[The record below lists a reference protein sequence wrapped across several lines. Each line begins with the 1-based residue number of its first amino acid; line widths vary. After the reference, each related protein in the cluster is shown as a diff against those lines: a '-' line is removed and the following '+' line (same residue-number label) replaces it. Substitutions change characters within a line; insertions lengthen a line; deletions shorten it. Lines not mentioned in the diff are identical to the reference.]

1 MSKKGASPRQSWLD
15 DKDTPMIEHY
25 AKQLDSFVNA
35 MADGTIEAQEL
46 KDQEKNLV
54 QLLKE
59 VEPMLSD
66 EQHEKVTRLIC
77 ELTAYDI
84 MQMLHTIQ
92 SMRPPTGSAAWR
104 P

>member
-1 MSKKGASPRQSWLD
+1 MSKKPQRLSWLD

-25 AKQLDSFVNA
+25 AKQLDSFVAA
-35 MADGTIEAQEL
+35 MADGKIEAHEL

-54 QLLKE
+54 ALMKE
-59 VEPMLSD
+59 IEPMLTD
-66 EQHEKVTRLIC
+66 EQHEKVTRLLC

-92 SMRPPTGSAAWR
+92 DLRPKSGAAWR